1 VDSKPSDARSY
12 YILIYG
18 LKICEEELKIAEGIS
33 LRRLNDVL
41 TVNDLAHA
49 GAAGFAGWPV
59 LGAFAGECKLELKI
73 NSESAERLQCLTAHR
88 ENYISQILNL
98 RGFSTQICLA
108 SSTYSWNNIA
118 GHSYRIE
125 NGSGDPQVKLSPF
138 VGGLLNYPMNL
149 ILPGN
154 SRACVS
160 DDDAVWLAEY
170 LETFCRLADESE
182 RFKYAL
188 DASIDWRYLK
198 TARAAVA
205 RIWSGIE
212 SLFSIRM
219 ELGMRLSI
227 LSASILAPRGEERH
241 KKYKAIKRLYSK
253 RSKAV
258 HGLKISE
265 EELLRTTADSFEL
278 LRSLLLYILERGQ
291 MLTDEDVERAMFY

>member
-1 VDSKPSDARSY
+1 MAHVIPDISTY

-18 LKICEEELKIAEGIS
+18 LELCKDEIQLADGVK
-33 LRRLNDVL
+33 LRKLDQAL

-49 GAAGFAGWPV
+49 GAVGFSSWPV
-59 LGAFAGECKLELKI
+59 LGAFAGECRAELEI
-73 NSESAERLQCLTAHR
+73 SAENARKMECLTPHR

-98 RGFSTQICLA
+98 RGFSSHICLA
-108 SSTYSWNNIA
+108 SSAYSWNRIA
-118 GHSYRIE
+118 GH
-125 NGSGDPQVKLSPF
+125 NGRLESGKANPSGKLSKF
-138 VGGLLNYPMNL
+138 TGVLLNHPMNL

-154 SRACVS
+154 SLGCL
-160 DDDAVWLAEY
+160 DEEDAEWISQNLPA
-170 LETFCRLADESE
+170 FCKLADESE
-182 RFKYAL
+182 KFKYAV

-198 TARAAVA
+198 TTRAAVA

-212 SLFSIRM
+212 SLFGMRM

-258 HGLKISE
+258 HGDKISDQD
-265 EELLRTTADSFEL
+265 LLKTTADSFEL
-278 LRSLLLYILERGQ
+278 LRQLLLFILKRRR
-291 MLTDEDVERAMFY
+291 MFTDDDVERAMFY